1 MHDNE
6 RDNLHPLAWLFRI
19 WRFYFT
25 LFQIA
30 ATFVAVLLVFWGV
43 YANRKK
49 ARETRNTIEAPF
61 WYIRFLSCCVGAYA
75 IIYCALLFIDAH
87 FVHLAIL
94 DYWPLTSMLW
104 VDDSWYGQRG
114 HTNAIWVEPLTLAAL
129 AGLIRL
135 SSRIYGGYDDQ
146 FGIFSASEF
155 ALRWWLD
162 REILRVQMLHPENN
176 GRFWEL
182 PDAERKRQ
190 RQEWKNKYGQ
200 EYELLLRSRHCHFGG
215 GR

>member
-1 MHDNE
+1 MHDDK
-6 RDNLHPLAWLFRI
+6 RDDLHPLAWLFRI

-30 ATFVAVLLVFWGV
+30 ATFVCILLVFWGV

-49 ARETRNTIEAPF
+49 AIENKNTIQGPF

-75 IIYCALLFIDAH
+75 IIFGVLLFIHAH
-87 FVHLAIL
+87 VVPLPIL
-94 DYWPLTSMLW
+94 DYWPLTTMLW
-104 VDDSWYGQRG
+104 ADDSWYGQRG
-114 HTNAIWVEPLTLAAL
+114 HANAIWGEPLTLAVL

-135 SSRIYGGYDDQ
+135 SSRIYGTYDDQ
-146 FGIFSASEF
+146 LGIFSASEF
-155 ALRWWLD
+155 AIRRRLD
-162 REILRVQMLHPENN
+162 REILRLQMLHPENN

-200 EYELLLRSRHCHFGG
+200 EYELLLRSRHCHFGDG
-215 GR
+215 Q